1 VRGPVSPEQLHDL
14 GRIQKSQLHLL
25 ALINEVLNYARLES
39 GTVRYELAPVPV
51 VDVLADAEVLIAPQI
66 VARGLRYVF
75 GGCDPALRV
84 LADRDKLQQV
94 LLNLLSNAVKFTPEG
109 AAGSIEVSCNVAGES
124 PDAAVH
130 IHVRD
135 HGVGVP
141 PDKLESI
148 FDPFVQVNTSL
159 TRTAEGT
166 GLGLAISRDLARGM
180 EGDIVAES
188 EPGAGSAF
196 TVVLKRA

>member
-1 VRGPVSPEQLHDL
+1 
-14 GRIQKSQLHLL
+14 
-25 ALINEVLNYARLES
+25 
-39 GTVRYELAPVPV
+39 
-51 VDVLADAEVLIAPQI
+51 
-66 VARGLRYVF
+66 
-75 GGCDPALRV
+75 
-84 LADRDKLQQV
+84 
-94 LLNLLSNAVKFTPEG
+94 
-109 AAGSIEVSCNVAGES
+109 VSCDVAEES

-196 TVVLKRA
+196 TVVLRQP